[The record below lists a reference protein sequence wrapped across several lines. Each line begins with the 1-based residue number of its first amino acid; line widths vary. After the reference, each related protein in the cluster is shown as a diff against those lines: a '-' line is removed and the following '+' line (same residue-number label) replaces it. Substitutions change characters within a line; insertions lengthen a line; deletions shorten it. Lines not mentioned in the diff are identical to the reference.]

1 MASFLFIACE
11 KENNAP
17 VPELPPLPENVTL
30 AENTQQLNSIHL
42 ENFISVD
49 STNSVIE
56 FSANMHESQIPEVG
70 QILLQFTPNKQFPYG
85 FLGKVES
92 VTKEASATKSG
103 DVIKVKTGPASLMEA
118 FLKLKVNEQ
127 FVLKHEDE
135 FPSTKGIEFD
145 KVISGGLAWCSTY
158 NLIVDFDLKEGINFV
173 SLSCTNSFDLH
184 AELNIRVEA
193 NNDEDSTYLKT
204 PIGPEIP
211 LPAPVAAIA
220 IQPTIQFMQGFK
232 LSGSCGLTIPV
243 NYTTSDSWT
252 LTYDN
257 GVKQLVR
264 KEGTS
269 EETPVSKIFDIKNS
283 SFSLEGEVFG
293 GIFLPVELKLFGSE
307 HNKITVE
314 PYGGLNLAGKF
325 DINLEWGDKG
335 LYSRLKETSVES
347 SLTLGVGAEAEF
359 LKIFSFEIAKVEM
372 KIPLGER
379 YLFPEFKDNGS
390 IDNKTSFSA
399 VANVERDLI
408 FPLGVGF
415 GVYNKK
421 RNGVDSNTA
430 QQVSQH
436 LVYWSNMNFA
446 NPLTADLEKDSTQE
460 VKPYVKLGNLI
471 IKADWDYS
479 ESSLVGTW
487 VSRRTEHYGNETED
501 DTNSWDGEIIVF
513 TENTITEFR
522 SVSEDVNH
530 FTPEVPVECIYKDF
544 NYVSVT
550 NDKPNHIAKYQVTD
564 RFREYAVKDD
574 MPFGGVNAYFYLLK
588 CTEDE
593 IVIASYN
600 IGAWKFVYYKKIND
614 DVKLNVINGGAP
626 KFHKR

>member
-1 MASFLFIACE
+1 MLKRILCLLMASFLFIACE
-11 KENNAP
+11 KEEKVP
-17 VPELPPLPENVTL
+17 VTEFPQLPENVIL

-145 KVISGGLAWCSTY
+145 KVISGGLAWSSTY

-193 NNDEDSTYLKT
+193 NNDDDSTYLKT

-220 IQPTIQFMQGFK
+220 IKPTIQFMQGFK

-243 NYTTSDSWT
+243 NYKTSDSWT

-257 GVKQLVR
+257 GIKQLVR

-335 LYSRLKETSVES
+335 LYSRLKETSVEPS
-347 SLTLGVGAEAEF
+347 FTLGVGAEAEF
-359 LKIFSFEIAKVEM
+359 LKIFSFEIAKVEL
-372 KIPLGER
+372 KISLGER

-421 RNGVDSNTA
+421 HDGVDSDTV

-436 LVYWSNMNFA
+436 LVYWSNMKFA
-446 NPLTADLEKDSTQE
+446 NPLTANLQKDSTQE
-460 VKPYVKLGNLI
+460 VKPYVKLGDLI
-471 IKADWDYS
+471 IKADWDY
-479 ESSLVGTW
+479 
-487 VSRRTEHYGNETED
+487 GNELIGSWQHILYED
-501 DTNSWDGEIIVF
+501 TRWHFYNNGTAMLEECGKTFTNKTWDLEDNIL
-513 TENTITEFR
+513 TITHILSPEEAAMHGSPYSIEVLKVEF
-522 SVSEDVNH
+522 
-530 FTPEVPVECIYKDF
+530 KDRD
-544 NYVSVT
+544 NIQLHY
-550 NDKPNHIAKYQVTD
+550 NDGGIVGYG
-564 RFREYAVKDD
+564 EYRRIK
-574 MPFGGVNAYFYLLK
+574 
-588 CTEDE
+588 
-593 IVIASYN
+593 
-600 IGAWKFVYYKKIND
+600 
-614 DVKLNVINGGAP
+614 
-626 KFHKR
+626 

>member
-1 MASFLFIACE
+1 MLKRILCLLMASFLFIACE
-11 KENNAP
+11 KEEKVP
-17 VPELPPLPENVTL
+17 VPEFPQLPENVIL

-49 STNSVIE
+49 STNTVIE
-56 FSANMHESQIPEVG
+56 FSASMHESQIPEVG
-70 QILLQFTPNKQFPYG
+70 QILLQFTPNEQFPYG

-92 VTKEASATKSG
+92 VTRSAAATKSG
-103 DVIKVKTGPASLMEA
+103 DVIRVKTGPASLMEA

-127 FVLKHEDE
+127 FVLKHKDE

-145 KVISGGLAWCSTY
+145 KFISGGLAWSSTY
-158 NLIVDFDLKEGINFV
+158 NLIVDFDRKEGINFV

-193 NNDEDSTYLKT
+193 NNDDDSTYLKT

-220 IQPTIQFMQGFK
+220 IKPTIQFMQGFK

-243 NYTTSDSWT
+243 NYKTSDSWT

-335 LYSRLKETSVES
+335 LYSRLKETSVEPS
-347 SLTLGVGAEAEF
+347 FTLGVGAEAEF
-359 LKIFSFEIAKVEM
+359 LKIFSFEIARVE
-372 KIPLGER
+372 KKLSLGEK

-421 RNGVDSNTA
+421 HDGVDSDTV

-436 LVYWSNMNFA
+436 LVYWSNMKYA
-446 NPLTADLEKDSTQE
+446 NPLTANLQKDSTQE
-460 VKPYVKLGNLI
+460 VKPYVKFGNFV

-479 ESSLVGTW
+479 EFDITGVWENIDDKDWTYSFSPDGTG
-487 VSRRTEHYGNETED
+487 YETENPGSGKTVMYQFNWSFNGNNLTLTTPSRTINFSINVID
-501 DTNSWDGEIIVF
+501 ND
-513 TENTITEFR
+513 TITL
-522 SVSEDVNH
+522 SDGDIIIY
-530 FTPEVPVECIYKDF
+530 PETFI
-544 NYVSVT
+544 
-550 NDKPNHIAKYQVTD
+550 
-564 RFREYAVKDD
+564 R
-574 MPFGGVNAYFYLLK
+574 
-588 CTEDE
+588 
-593 IVIASYN
+593 ASKN
-600 IGAWKFVYYKKIND
+600 
-614 DVKLNVINGGAP
+614 
-626 KFHKR
+626 